1 MVSSAAR
8 RDIATVMLRVT
19 RRVGGRRLT
28 PWDTLEV
35 GALSSLFVLSS
46 AVRCD
51 TLVAVERVARRVV
64 AGSSTFGDF
73 LRFCE

>member
-1 MVSSAAR
+1 MVSRAAR
-8 RDIATVMLRVT
+8 RGTSVVIRRVM

-28 PWDTLEV
+28 SWDALEV
-35 GALSSLFVLSS
+35 GALSNLFVSSS

-51 TLVAVERVARRVV
+51 ALVAVERVARRVV